1 MTMRRGYT
9 PSRPY
14 QLRRTNQVYH
24 DLRGSTIPATSPRT
38 RTSFTTIGPVLA
50 SWAILRETLG
60 RPRLTHLHH
69 HPSHPRRQLPP
80 VPHPTSRTRC
90 SHLLNALMH
99 SGTRPRTTESFSHRI
114 WRRFELMCV
123 RCWPTR
129 PLFFSS
135 SSPSRLSL
143 LSSWHSI
150 TRHSHRHHR
159 SDPAITRGVLFT
171 LSCSFIASGDTG
183 IFCLGGGGGGGLIGD
198 RVFVRL
204 VLFCFDFRIS
214 DVVYF
219 YLCMLVYIP
228 A

>member
-1 MTMRRGYT
+1 M
-9 PSRPY
+9 
-14 QLRRTNQVYH
+14 YH
-24 DLRGSTIPATSPRT
+24 DLRGSTIPATCPRM

-50 SWAILRETLG
+50 SWAIPRETLG
-60 RPRLTHLHH
+60 SPLLTHLRH
-69 HPSHPRRQLPP
+69 HPSHPWRQLPL
-80 VPHPTSRTRC
+80 VPHPTSRTWC
-90 SHLLNALMH
+90 SHLLSALMH
-99 SGTRPRTTESFSHRI
+99 SRTRPRSTESSSHKI

-150 TRHSHRHHR
+150 THHRHHR

-183 IFCLGGGGGGGLIGD
+183 IFCLRWGGGGCD
-198 RVFVRL
+198 W
-204 VLFCFDFRIS
+204 
-214 DVVYF
+214 
-219 YLCMLVYIP
+219 
-228 A
+228 